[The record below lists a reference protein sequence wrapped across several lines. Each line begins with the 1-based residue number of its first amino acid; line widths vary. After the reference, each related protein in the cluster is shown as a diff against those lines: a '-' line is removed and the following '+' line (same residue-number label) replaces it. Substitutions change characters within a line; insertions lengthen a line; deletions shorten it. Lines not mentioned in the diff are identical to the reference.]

1 MLIISVLATF
11 GRADHM
17 ILITGGLGFLGTH
30 TARAFLDL
38 GESCVLTRHRTARIP
53 EFLPGAVVEQVDL
66 TDGAALLE
74 LGGRHRITGIVHLAA
89 AGLGTSPIAAVRA
102 NTLALLNVLEAAE
115 EWSVPRVSIAS
126 TIGVYAGVEETP
138 FREDMAL
145 PTLAVH
151 AIQASKRSAELY
163 ASLAADHAG
172 FEVACLRIGGLWGP
186 LGRAESPFL
195 TLPQIVHAAVRG
207 ETPGFA
213 LPYADDGGDLCYVKD
228 CARAIALLHTT
239 GKLNHRVYNV
249 SSGRATKNSEVTAA
263 VNAAIP
269 GAEITLPEGREPAG
283 PPEDLYLDT
292 TRLREDT
299 GFEPD
304 YEVERG
310 VADYVAWLRAGN
322 EV

>member
-1 MLIISVLATF
+1 
-11 GRADHM
+11 M

-38 GESCVLTRHRTARIP
+38 GEGCVLTRHRTARVP
-53 EFLPGAVVEQVDL
+53 GFLDGSGAFVEQVDL
-66 TDGAALLE
+66 TDGAAVLE
-74 LGGRHRITGIVHLAA
+74 LGRRHRITGIVHLAA
-89 AGLGTSPIAAVRA
+89 AGIGSSPIAAVRA
-102 NTLALLNVLEAAE
+102 NTTALLNVLEAAE
-115 EWSVPRVSIAS
+115 AWSVPRVSIAS
-126 TIGVYAGVEETP
+126 TIGVYAGVEGTP

-151 AIQASKRSAELY
+151 AIQASKRGAELY

-186 LGRAESPFL
+186 LGRAESRFL
-195 TLPQIVHAAVRG
+195 TLPQLVHAAVRG

-213 LPYADDGGDLCYVKD
+213 LPYADDAADLCYVKD
-228 CARAIALLHTT
+228 CAQAIVLLQTA
-239 GKLNHRVYNV
+239 GKLGHRVYNV
-249 SSGRATKNSEVTAA
+249 SSGRATKNEEVAA
-263 VNAAIP
+263 AINAAIP
-269 GAEITLPEGREPAG
+269 GAGISLPEGRDPSG

-299 GFEPD
+299 GFEPA
-304 YEVERG
+304 YEIERG

-322 EV
+322 EI